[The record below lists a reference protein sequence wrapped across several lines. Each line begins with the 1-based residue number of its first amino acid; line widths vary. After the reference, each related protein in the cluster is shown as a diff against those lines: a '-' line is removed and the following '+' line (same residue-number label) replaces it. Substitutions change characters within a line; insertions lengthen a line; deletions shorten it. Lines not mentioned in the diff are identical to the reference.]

1 MTKQPFTIII
11 DTNEQ
16 LPYDFKSI
24 KPHPLTERRKL
35 KTGDYSVQGLESLIT
50 VERKSLTD
58 LFGSLGNGRKRFER
72 EFQRMSEMKY
82 AVLMIEN
89 DYKTMFGNP
98 PSHSTI
104 APKKIFRS
112 LLAWSQRYGVHVF
125 PMWSRPAAEKT
136 TYLILKR
143 FFDDYT
149 DGKQ

>member
-24 KPHPLTERRKL
+24 KPQPMTERKKL

-50 VERKSLTD
+50 VERKTLVD
-58 LFGSLGNGRKRFER
+58 LFGSLGNGRKRFEK

-98 PSHSTI
+98 PSHSMI

-112 LLAWSQRYGVHVF
+112 LLAWSQRYNVHVW
-125 PMWSRPAAEKT
+125 PMWNRGAAEKV

-143 FFDDYT
+143 FYDDYKE
-149 DGKQ
+149 GKC